1 MSELPLAETKARRR
15 LGATALLLWGSLL
28 VVFAYAVHGSMDGAT
43 AVELPLEQQLSTVSY
58 LPEGWKFFTRNAR
71 EEISLLY
78 RQNDDGHW
86 TRADSGEN
94 ASRHNLF
101 GLSRKGRNEGI
112 ESGILLTAI
121 PANLYE
127 ECEDDAHTC
136 LQSRAPKLRM
146 HTGATRPVFCG
157 KLGVVVSPRVPWA
170 WARSPKPPTMK
181 SKVIVIEVTC

>member
-1 MSELPLAETKARRR
+1 MSLADETKGRRR
-15 LGATALLLWGSLL
+15 LGAIALVWWGFLTIAL
-28 VVFAYAVHGSMDGAT
+28 AYAVHGSMDGVN

-78 RQNDDGHW
+78 KQDGDGHW

-112 ESGILLTAI
+112 ESGIILTAI
-121 PANLYE
+121 PANFYE
-127 ECEDDAHTC
+127 ECEADADTC
-136 LQSRAPKLRM
+136 LQSRRPKLRIN
-146 HTGATRPVFCG
+146 TDARRPVFCG
-157 KLGVVVSPRVPWA
+157 KLGVVITPRVPWA
-170 WARSPKPPTMK
+170 WSRSPRPPTMK
-181 SKVIVIEVTC
+181 SKVVVVEVSC